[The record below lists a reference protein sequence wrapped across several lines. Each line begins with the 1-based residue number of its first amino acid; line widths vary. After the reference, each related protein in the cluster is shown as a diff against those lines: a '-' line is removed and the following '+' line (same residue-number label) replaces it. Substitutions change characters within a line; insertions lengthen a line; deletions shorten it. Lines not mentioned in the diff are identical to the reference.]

1 MPRNVSL
8 LLIESVDSLGIVGDV
23 VSVRTGYARNY
34 LLPRGLASEPDE
46 ALMKSLASK
55 REAAEKHLRELRA
68 QREKMV
74 EKLNEFE
81 LKLVRSCNDLGM
93 LYGSVTQKDIADAL
107 TAQGFNVMARDI
119 RLGQVIKR
127 VDNYHVL
134 VKLDKD
140 LDADITLHVV
150 PDRELPKHDDHHH
163 HDDAHAKGGA
173 KKRTTPLSAL
183 EGMNDKQAGKLGEA
197 GVAGVEDLLEKCADP
212 KGRKTLSESSGIDA
226 KHLLKWANM
235 ADLMR
240 IDGVGPEFAQLL
252 EASGVDT
259 VKELKHRDPANLS
272 AKMGEVN
279 DQKKL
284 TKRVP
289 TEATLGGWIEQAKA
303 LEPVLTY

>member
-8 LLIESVDSLGIVGDV
+8 LLLESVDSLGIVGDV

-55 REAAEKHLRELRA
+55 REAAERQLRELRA

-93 LYGSVTQKDIADAL
+93 LYGSVTQKDIAEAL
-107 TAQGFNVMARDI
+107 AAQGFNVLPRDI

-127 VDNYHVL
+127 VDTYHLL
-134 VKLDKD
+134 VKLDRD
-140 LDADITLHVV
+140 LEADIKLHVV
-150 PDRELPKHDDHHH
+150 PDRELPKHDDHRHEE
-163 HDDAHAKGGA
+163 APAKGGKRRTPVTAIEGIGEKFGA
-173 KKRTTPLSAL
+173 KLT
-183 EGMNDKQAGKLGEA
+183 EA
-197 GVAGVEDLLEKCADP
+197 GVAHVDELLEKCADP
-212 KGRKTLSESSGIDA
+212 KGRKALSEATGIDA

-240 IDGVGPEFAQLL
+240 IEGVGPEFAELL
-252 EASGVDT
+252 EAAGVDT
-259 VKELKHRDPANLS
+259 VKELRNRDAGNLS
-272 AKMGEVN
+272 AKIAEVN
-279 DQKKL
+279 ESKKL
-284 TKRVP
+284 TRRVP
-289 TEATLGGWIEQAKA
+289 SEATVGGWVEQAKG
-303 LEPVLTY
+303 LDPVLTY